1 METSRASSA
10 TGYPTEARV
19 VGRLLFGESE
29 RKEAHD
35 ARQDGH
41 CPGSR
46 VTVFLLQITE
56 QEIRIMKRRLTILTL
71 ATLAAVALIDVV
83 WTAPSPALAEGATQ
97 ISGVAFFDDRGE
109 CDDPEGEGADFALI
123 MTGDL
128 EGCLYTFV
136 ETAESSP
143 SGTYR
148 ETGTELFVASDG
160 AGTFLT
166 TYRFEAKYED
176 VDNLSGEQFGRCQH
190 PIVEGSG
197 TGIFQGVSG
206 QLFFKDDVESGTFL
220 YRGH

>member
-1 METSRASSA
+1 MA
-10 TGYPTEARV
+10 
-19 VGRLLFGESE
+19 GRLLFGESG

-35 ARQDGH
+35 ARQDEH

-56 QEIRIMKRRLTILTL
+56 QEIGIMKRPLTILTL
-71 ATLAAVALIDVV
+71 TTLAAVALIGVV
-83 WTAPSPALAEGATQ
+83 WTAPSPALAGGATQ
-97 ISGVAFFDDRGE
+97 ISGDARFAEVGE
-109 CDDPEGEGADFALI
+109 CVDPDGPGAGANYALV

-136 ETAESSP
+136 DPGAESSP

-148 ETGTELFVASDG
+148 ETGTETFVASDG
-160 AGTFLT
+160 VSTFKT

-176 VDNLSGEQFGRCQH
+176 VDNLLGEQFGRCQH

-197 TGIFQGVSG
+197 RGDYEGVSG
-206 QLFFKDDVESGTFL
+206 RLDFKDDVETGTFL
-220 YRGH
+220 YRGHLRY

>member
-1 METSRASSA
+1 MA
-10 TGYPTEARV
+10 
-19 VGRLLFGESE
+19 GRLLFGESG

-35 ARQDGH
+35 ARQDEH

-56 QEIRIMKRRLTILTL
+56 QEIGIMKRRLTILTL
-71 ATLAAVALIDVV
+71 TTLAAVALIGVV

-97 ISGVAFFDDRGE
+97 ISGDARFAEEGE
-109 CDDPEGEGADFALI
+109 CVDPDGPGAGADYALV

-136 ETAESSP
+136 DHETAESSP

-148 ETGTELFVASDG
+148 ETGTETFVGRYGNSEEV
-160 AGTFLT
+160 GTFET

-176 VDNLSGEQFGRCQH
+176 VDTLSGEIFGRCQH

-197 TGIFQGVSG
+197 TVIFEGVSG
-206 QLFFKDDVESGTFL
+206 RLDFKDDVETGTFL
-220 YRGH
+220 YRGHLRY

>member
-1 METSRASSA
+1 MVPLPWS
-10 TGYPTEARV
+10 G
-19 VGRLLFGESE
+19 

-35 ARQDGH
+35 ARQDEH

-56 QEIRIMKRRLTILTL
+56 QEIGIMKRRLTILTL
-71 ATLAAVALIDVV
+71 TTLAAVALIGVV

-97 ISGVAFFDDRGE
+97 ISGVATFDE
-109 CDDPEGEGADFALI
+109 PEPLVCDPVPPRYDYALV

-128 EGCLYTFV
+128 TGCLYTDV
-136 ETAESSP
+136 ETDQSSP

-148 ETGTELFVASDG
+148 ETGTELFVGSYLG
-160 AGTFLT
+160 KSGTFET

-176 VDNLSGEQFGRCQH
+176 VDNLLGEIFGRCQH

-197 TGIFQGVSG
+197 TGIFAGVSG
-206 QLFFKDDVESGTFL
+206 RLDFKDDVETGEFF
-220 YRGH
+220 YRGHLRF

>member
-1 METSRASSA
+1 M
-10 TGYPTEARV
+10 

-97 ISGVAFFDDRGE
+97 ISGVAFFDDTGE
-109 CDDPEGEGADFALI
+109 CDDPEGAGANFALD
-123 MTGDL
+123 MDRDL

-136 ETAESSP
+136 KTAESSP

-148 ETGTELFVASDG
+148 ETGTETFVDSEEDG
-160 AGTFLT
+160 TVVGTFET

-176 VDNLSGEQFGRCQH
+176 VTDPATEIFGRCQH

-197 TGIFQGVSG
+197 TGIYEGVSG

-220 YRGH
+220 YRGHLRF